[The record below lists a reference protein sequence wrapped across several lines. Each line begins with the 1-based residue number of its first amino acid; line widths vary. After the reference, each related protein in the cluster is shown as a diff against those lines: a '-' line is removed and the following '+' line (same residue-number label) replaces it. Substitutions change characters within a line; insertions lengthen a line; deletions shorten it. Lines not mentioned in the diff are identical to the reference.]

1 MKREPSATTCVYCL
15 KAVSF
20 DQITV
25 DHVIAKSW
33 YPSTALR
40 YPPWKVPACSE
51 CNNRFS
57 RIEESVLRTLALCL
71 DPSDPTVAKIVK
83 TVKRSIDPRFGRSHS
98 DSLRRQRARED
109 VIRRLKPLSTLPKE
123 SMLPSLLRNAVGKNP
138 TGVLVDGND
147 LEAVGK
153 KWIRGVHYAHFG
165 DLVPSVATI
174 DVHFVSVDVAREAF
188 GELLEHATVLNKGV
202 GVQVLIFDAV
212 EGPER
217 ITQYAFKIWREFTL
231 YGTLEI
237 DLRKINT
244 PTV

>member
-1 MKREPSATTCVYCL
+1 
-15 KAVSF
+15 
-20 DQITV
+20 
-25 DHVIAKSW
+25 
-33 YPSTALR
+33 
-40 YPPWKVPACSE
+40 
-51 CNNRFS
+51 
-57 RIEESVLRTLALCL
+57 
-71 DPSDPTVAKIVK
+71 
-83 TVKRSIDPRFGRSHS
+83 
-98 DSLRRQRARED
+98 
-109 VIRRLKPLSTLPKE
+109 
-123 SMLPSLLRNAVGKNP
+123 MLPSLLRNAVGKNP